1 MSNLLVQ
8 NIKHTNGTTAQT
20 IDSSGNTTVSQ
31 NILTPAIP
39 VFWAYSNTTSVSG
52 NNTAIVFN
60 LTDLNNGNHYSTST
74 GRFTAPIAGIYEFNV
89 QALFR
94 KLSVNAGYGEITL
107 FKNGSNV
114 SVRGLAY
121 GGEGS
126 ADNSHFNT
134 SFVYRTSLAVNDYV
148 QPHTYFVSSGS
159 DFYINQKLAHF
170 SGRLIG

>member
-31 NILTPAIP
+31 NIFTPAIP
-39 VFWAYSNTTSVSG
+39 VFWAYSSTASVTG
-52 NNTAIVFN
+52 NATAIVFN
-60 LTDLNNGNHYSTST
+60 QVDLNNGNHYSTST
-74 GRFTAPIAGIYEFNV
+74 GRFTAPVAGIYEFNV

-94 KLSVNAGYGEITL
+94 KLNVNGGYGEITL
-107 FKNGSNV
+107 YKNGSNV

-121 GGEGS
+121 SGS
-126 ADNSHFNT
+126 GDADNAHFNC
-134 SFVYRTSLAVNDYV
+134 SFVYRTSLVVNDYI
-148 QPHTYFVSSGS
+148 QPYTFYVSSGS
-159 DFYINQKLAHF
+159 DFYTDQRLAHF